1 MTNVVFYSYVIS
13 DHDHVNDHEL
23 KRLEHSIGSLREF
36 NNEIPVYL
44 FCDDPEFIP
53 EYFSSDYHVNVLPFE
68 EQPNH
73 GMLFIYKW
81 FNLKYFE
88 DGKGTYVDANILYLD
103 SDTIF
108 HGDVQYLFDHYNYAD
123 VFGREEFGFRHDPNI
138 GGGKGIRRALDN
150 VDQCIRDQGGED
162 QIFKYCT
169 GVMLFRN
176 GIHLDFID
184 RLDEL
189 LELMFRLK
197 NGKIPYPVPN
207 PRILDEYA
215 LWVILSRIGVYPG
228 LFAAQDVTQ
237 GYVEQKHEEFFN
249 PIVIHYTTKGEQRM
263 AEDDERFSNLLR
275 NVDEYGEQI
284 DPYHTL

>member
-1 MTNVVFYSYVIS
+1 M
-13 DHDHVNDHEL
+13 
-23 KRLEHSIGSLREF
+23 
-36 NNEIPVYL
+36 
-44 FCDDPEFIP
+44 
-53 EYFSSDYHVNVLPFE
+53 
-68 EQPNH
+68 
-73 GMLFIYKW
+73 
-81 FNLKYFE
+81 
-88 DGKGTYVDANILYLD
+88 
-103 SDTIF
+103 
-108 HGDVQYLFDHYNYAD
+108 
-123 VFGREEFGFRHDPNI
+123 GFRHDPNI

-150 VDQCIRDQGGED
+150 VDQCIRDLGGED

-249 PIVIHYTTKGEQRM
+249 PIVIPYTTKGEQRM

>member
-1 MTNVVFYSYVIS
+1 
-13 DHDHVNDHEL
+13 
-23 KRLEHSIGSLREF
+23 
-36 NNEIPVYL
+36 
-44 FCDDPEFIP
+44 
-53 EYFSSDYHVNVLPFE
+53 
-68 EQPNH
+68 
-73 GMLFIYKW
+73 MLFIYKW

-138 GGGKGIRRALDN
+138 GGGKGIRKALDN
-150 VDQCIRDQGGED
+150 VDQCIRDLGGED

-275 NVDEYGEQI
+275 DVDEYGEQI

>member
-53 EYFSSDYHVNVLPFE
+53 EYFSSDYYVNVLPFE
-68 EQPNH
+68 EQPDH

-81 FNLKYFE
+81 FNFQYFQ

-189 LELMFRLK
+189 VDLMFELK
-197 NGKIPYPVPN
+197 NGKT
-207 PRILDEYA
+207 
-215 LWVILSRIGVYPG
+215 
-228 LFAAQDVTQ
+228 FT
-237 GYVEQKHEEFFN
+237 
-249 PIVIHYTTKGEQRM
+249 
-263 AEDDERFSNLLR
+263 
-275 NVDEYGEQI
+275 
-284 DPYHTL
+284 